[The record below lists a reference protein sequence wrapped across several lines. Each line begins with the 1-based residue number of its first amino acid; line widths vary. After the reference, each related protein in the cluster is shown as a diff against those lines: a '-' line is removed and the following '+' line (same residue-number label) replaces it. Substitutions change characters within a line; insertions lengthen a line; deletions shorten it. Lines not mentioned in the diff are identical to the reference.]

1 MKHDASTT
9 SLTALLATAMLMA
22 APATLTAQQNDS
34 THTSL
39 SARMWQTQMPSAD
52 FGAALYLNPAM
63 QSYRYSASINRL
75 QAGMDY
81 SKASRPARL
90 EDGTGSSTGY
100 GCIDAYL
107 HKGKATLWG
116 NAVYRNGTT
125 RNVRFS
131 ETTDYQLLYPYLM
144 ADTVGATRM
153 VSITTLSQIGH

>member
-1 MKHDASTT
+1 MKHDTSTT

-90 EDGTGSSTGY
+90 EDGTGSST
-100 GCIDAYL
+100 
-107 HKGKATLWG
+107 
-116 NAVYRNGTT
+116 
-125 RNVRFS
+125 RFGRS
-131 ETTDYQLLYPYLM
+131 TSKK
-144 ADTVGATRM
+144 R
-153 VSITTLSQIGH
+153 

>member
-1 MKHDASTT
+1 
-9 SLTALLATAMLMA
+9 
-22 APATLTAQQNDS
+22 
-34 THTSL
+34 
-39 SARMWQTQMPSAD
+39 
-52 FGAALYLNPAM
+52 M

-116 NAVYRNGTT
+116 NAAYRNGTT
-125 RNVRFS
+125 RNVRFC
-131 ETTDYQLLYPYLM
+131 ETTDYPLLYPYLM
-144 ADTVGATRM
+144 ADTVGGNTHGEYYHFMGGFSYPWADGTSLPRANTPPGWSSAPATHAPRT
-153 VSITTLSQIGH
+153 SRAT